1 MIRPPPR
8 STRTDTHF
16 PYPTLFRSATDVIW
30 KVDLA
35 KLFSIPVRAPVP
47 VDQRGEARPAVG
59 RQCRPEN
66 VLDAQIE
73 RQEGLGGEDRKST
86 RLNSSTN
93 AHLVC
98 SRLLEKK
105 KHEPNRQCNKEK
117 IDTLD
122 HQ

>member
-1 MIRPPPR
+1 MSQEPPSPPAGHPDPR
-8 STRTDTHF
+8 
-16 PYPTLFRSATDVIW
+16 TLRLFDLAPHEAILVRCECGRMAYATDVFW

-73 RQEGLGGEDRKST
+73 RQEGLGGDGRGGGCVDGARGPRSEEHKSE
-86 RLNSSTN
+86 L
-93 AHLVC
+93 
-98 SRLLEKK
+98 
-105 KHEPNRQCNKEK
+105 
-117 IDTLD
+117 
-122 HQ
+122 